1 MDSVFR
7 ETGYLHICVFKYFSD
22 ICGFLANIGKCSPF
36 FLGGGVFLFVSFLP
50 LFVGF
55 FNFPWLDWEGIII
68 WDIMD
73 YFFRDDI
80 HHFGVCE
87 WSMI

>member
-1 MDSVFR
+1 
-7 ETGYLHICVFKYFSD
+7 
-22 ICGFLANIGKCSPF
+22 
-36 FLGGGVFLFVSFLP
+36 VSFLP